1 MTGKTVSHYRILEK
15 LGGGGMGVVYK
26 AEDTQLGRSVAL
38 KFLPEEL
45 AQDPKFLERF
55 RREARAAS
63 ALDHPNICTI
73 YEIGEHEGK
82 PFLAMECLE
91 GQTLKQR
98 IGVASASGRHAAGTA
113 ALRTDEIL
121 DLGIQI
127 ADALDAAHSKGIIH
141 RDIKPANIFI
151 TRRGQPK
158 VLDFGLAKLV
168 PERGRKEEAAGVSTT
183 AETPLTSSG
192 MAVGTVEYMSPEQVR
207 AEDVDARTDLFSF
220 GLVLYEMATGRRG
233 FSGESPG
240 MIFDSILHKA
250 PISAVR
256 LNPELPQEL
265 ESILNK
271 ALEKDRKLR
280 YQTAAD
286 LKADLQRLKRDT
298 ESARGVGAGYARP
311 REGRPLPYI
320 AVAGLGLIAVL
331 ALLAALNVAGLRDR
345 MMSLVGARSR
355 LAGMPPPKIESLAVL
370 PLENLSRDPEQ
381 EYFADGMTDALIAE
395 LGQIGSLRVIS
406 RTSVM
411 RFKGARRQ
419 GGLEEIARQ
428 LKVDAVIEGSVL
440 RSGDRVRVTA
450 QLIGAV
456 PERHLWARNYERDL
470 RDVLAL
476 QGEVARAIADEIK
489 ANVTPDVQARLARA
503 RPVDPESYQLY
514 IYGRYHAAKSTFE
527 GFMKGIEYF
536 QQAIE
541 KDPGNALA
549 YAEWLIATPTLAE
562 ALPTYPRRTQ
572 GRRRERQH

>member
-514 IYGRYHAAKSTFE
+514 IYGRY
-527 GFMKGIEYF
+527 
-536 QQAIE
+536 
-541 KDPGNALA
+541 
-549 YAEWLIATPTLAE
+549 
-562 ALPTYPRRTQ
+562 
-572 GRRRERQH
+572 